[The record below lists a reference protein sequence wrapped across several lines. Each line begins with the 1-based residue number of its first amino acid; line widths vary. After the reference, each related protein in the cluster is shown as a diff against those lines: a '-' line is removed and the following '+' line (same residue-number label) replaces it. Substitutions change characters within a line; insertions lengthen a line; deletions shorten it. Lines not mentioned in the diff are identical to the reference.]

1 MMALCSKIRLLLGPF
16 DDGELGPHEM
26 EEVAFHLVECVS
38 CKASLDDY
46 RSLGETLRTFAPT
59 PSLDGFVQAVT
70 ARLKSPRSSWRE
82 RLSDFWK
89 SLGAFGSALEVAG
102 VAAVAAMVTLV
113 VAEPYARRINFD
125 VGRHPAAP
133 QVAQAQPDSMTNR
146 PMSQRVPD
154 NNKGVDVVNATGGPL
169 GQLRHAD
176 AIAARESE
184 EFLSEIG
191 GGTGPSVAVWNEPR
205 TDTTVVWVPDQR

>member
-1 MMALCSKIRLLLGPF
+1 MALCSKIRLLLGPF

-26 EEVAFHLVECVS
+26 EEVAFHLVECPD

-70 ARLKSPRSSWRE
+70 ARLESPRSSWRE
-82 RLSDFWK
+82 RLSNFWK

-102 VAAVAAMVTLV
+102 VAAVAALVTLV
-113 VAEPYARRINFD
+113 VAEPYARQINF
-125 VGRHPAAP
+125 GIGQRSAAQ
-133 QVAQAQPDSMTNR
+133 QVAQIQPDNTTSR
-146 PMSQRVPD
+146 PANQMAPD
-154 NNKGVDVVNATGGPL
+154 NTKAVNVVNVTGDPL

-176 AIAARESE
+176 ATAARESE
-184 EFLSEIG
+184 ELLSELG
-191 GGTGPSVAVWNEPR
+191 GGTGPSIAVWNEPR
-205 TDTTVVWVPDQR
+205 TDTTVIWVPDQR